1 MKLYNLNRNV
11 SVNNSFEARINEGAH
26 FLNIW
31 HYHQEFELVVILKSS
46 GAYFIGDAINE
57 FSENDVYLVGK
68 NLPHMWLNEEA
79 YFKNNRSLKAKAIAI
94 HFEENFLGEQFFN
107 TPEMLHIKE
116 LLGHAKFGLKFS
128 NAKKDLIQDLEL
140 IVESVGFDKT
150 MLLLHVLHKLS
161 KHNESTQLAS
171 SGYVQENSA
180 IKNGTIDHV
189 ISYLFENFK
198 NAVTL
203 KEISDVANMHPSAFS
218 RLFKRTQNKTF
229 TKFLSEIRI
238 GYACKL
244 LLEKNAPIASICY
257 EVGFNNLSNFNR
269 QFKALKHCSPKEFA
283 AKFK

>member
-11 SVNNSFEARINEGAH
+11 SLNNSFEARINEGPH

-46 GAYFIGDAINE
+46 GACFIGDSINE

-94 HFEENFLGEQFFN
+94 HFSENFLGDHFFN
-107 TPEMLHIKE
+107 TPEMIHIKE
-116 LLGHAKFGLKFS
+116 LLLRAKFGLKLH
-128 NAKKDLIQDLEL
+128 NVKKDLIKDLEL
-140 IVESVGFDKT
+140 IVQSVGFQKT
-150 MLLLHVLHKLS
+150 MLLLNVLNKIS
-161 KHNESTQLAS
+161 KHNESIQLVS
-171 SGYVQENSA
+171 FGYVQENSA
-180 IKNGTIDHV
+180 FKNSNIDNV

-198 NAVTL
+198 NVVTL
-203 KEISDVANMHPSAFS
+203 KEISDVAKMHPSAFS
-218 RLFKRTQNKTF
+218 RLFKKTQNKTY

-244 LLEKNAPIASICY
+244 LLEKNAPISSICY

-269 QFKALKHCSPKEFA
+269 QFKALKHCSPKEFV

>member
-11 SVNNSFEARINEGAH
+11 FANNSFEARVNEGAH

-31 HYHQEFELVVILKSS
+31 HYHHEVELVVILKSK

-57 FSENDVYLVGK
+57 FCENDVYLVGK
-68 NLPHMWLNEEA
+68 NLPHMWLNADA
-79 YFKNNRSLKAKAIAI
+79 YFKKNTSLKAKAIAI
-94 HFEENFLGEQFFN
+94 HFEENFLGEQFFK
-107 TPEMLHIKE
+107 TPEMIQIKD
-116 LLGHAKFGLKFS
+116 LLEKAKFGLKFS
-128 NAKKDLIQDLEL
+128 NVKRGLIKDLES

-150 MLLLHVLHKLS
+150 ILLLNVLNQLAKHK
-161 KHNESTQLAS
+161 ESTQLAS
-171 SGYVQENSA
+171 LGYVHENSTV
-180 IKNGTIDHV
+180 KNNTMDKV

-198 NAVTL
+198 RPVTL
-203 KEISDVANMHPSAFS
+203 EEISEVANMHPSAFS
-218 RLFKRTQNKTF
+218 RLFKKSQNKTF

-244 LLEKNAPIASICY
+244 LLEKNATISSICF

-269 QFKALKHCSPKEFA
+269 QFKALKLCSPKEFI

>member
-11 SVNNSFEARINEGAH
+11 FANNSFEARVNEGAH

-128 NAKKDLIQDLEL
+128 NVKKDLIEDLEL
-140 IVESVGFDKT
+140 ISHRIT
-150 MLLLHVLHKLS
+150 
-161 KHNESTQLAS
+161 
-171 SGYVQENSA
+171 SA
-180 IKNGTIDHV
+180 
-189 ISYLFENFK
+189 
-198 NAVTL
+198 
-203 KEISDVANMHPSAFS
+203 
-218 RLFKRTQNKTF
+218 
-229 TKFLSEIRI
+229 
-238 GYACKL
+238 
-244 LLEKNAPIASICY
+244 
-257 EVGFNNLSNFNR
+257 EVGLNPFESNILE
-269 QFKALKHCSPKEFA
+269 AE
-283 AKFK
+283 